1 MNLAQFL
8 DMAATRYPEKR
19 AMICEGKS
27 IAYGALKARAD
38 ALSAA
43 LAGRG
48 VTKGAAVAVLSANC
62 IEYVEILFALMRLGA
77 AAVPL
82 NNRLT
87 GRDIAALAA
96 HAEAKVLFCEA
107 AFLGLASETAG
118 GLQIIVIGGGHQQ
131 AHTAYEEL
139 FHSGPCAAE
148 LPQVAEPD
156 PAAIIYTAGT
166 TDEPKGVLLTHENVI
181 WNTLNYSAA
190 LAYSPQDIE
199 LAPTPLY
206 HTSTFG
212 RIFTY
217 VFNAMT
223 AVLVRK
229 FSAQECLAIIEREQV
244 TSITQAPTM
253 YRMMLDVLSEGT
265 WNTRS
270 VTRAV
275 TGAAPMS
282 AEEKKGLKKLFPAA
296 GFFDLYGLT
305 EAGPGVTILLP
316 DDFFRRPESV
326 GRPMLGVEV
335 RAADAEGRTLPPG
348 AVGEILCRGPNIMR
362 GYYNAPL
369 ETARALQDGWLH
381 TGDAGRLDEEGYV
394 YLAGRIKDIII
405 SGGVNI
411 YPGEVETVLMQH
423 PAVKEAAIIGMQ
435 DALWGE
441 KVAAAVVLN
450 TNASCTAEL
459 LINFC
464 REHLASFKCPR
475 AVVFV
480 TALPRNTAQKILKQ
494 ELKKSLQELNETPR

>member
-1 MNLAQFL
+1 
-8 DMAATRYPEKR
+8 
-19 AMICEGKS
+19 
-27 IAYGALKARAD
+27 
-38 ALSAA
+38 
-43 LAGRG
+43 
-48 VTKGAAVAVLSANC
+48 
-62 IEYVEILFALMRLGA
+62 
-77 AAVPL
+77 
-82 NNRLT
+82 
-87 GRDIAALAA
+87 
-96 HAEAKVLFCEA
+96 
-107 AFLGLASETAG
+107 
-118 GLQIIVIGGGHQQ
+118 
-131 AHTAYEEL
+131 
-139 FHSGPCAAE
+139 
-148 LPQVAEPD
+148 
-156 PAAIIYTAGT
+156 
-166 TDEPKGVLLTHENVI
+166 
-181 WNTLNYSAA
+181 
-190 LAYSPQDIE
+190 
-199 LAPTPLY
+199 
-206 HTSTFG
+206 
-212 RIFTY
+212 
-217 VFNAMT
+217 
-223 AVLVRK
+223 
-229 FSAQECLAIIEREQV
+229 
-244 TSITQAPTM
+244 M